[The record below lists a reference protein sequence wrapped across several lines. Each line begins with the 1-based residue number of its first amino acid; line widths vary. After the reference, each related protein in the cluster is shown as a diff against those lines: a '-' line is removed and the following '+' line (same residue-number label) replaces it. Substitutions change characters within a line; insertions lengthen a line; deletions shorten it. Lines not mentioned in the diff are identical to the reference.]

1 MADLIPPSPSD
12 ADYAA
17 AQPATPPLDSAQ
29 DPLAL
34 FAAWLVEADEA
45 EPNDPNAM
53 TLSTVDKEGAPDARI
68 VLLKDLDDRGF
79 TFFTNLHSAKAVELA
94 GDRRAALT
102 FHWKSLRRQVR
113 VRGLVEMV
121 TDAEADAYFVTR
133 ARVSRLGAW
142 ASDQSQT
149 LDDPAMLRERLTEQ
163 EKRFEGQEPPRPP
176 HWSGYRLLPSI
187 IEFWSDGAFR
197 LHDRL
202 VFERADGVDAAWTTR
217 RLYP

>member
-17 AQPATPPLDSAQ
+17 AEPAAPPLDPAQ

-34 FAAWLVEADEA
+34 FAEWLAQADRC

-53 TLSTVDKEGAPDARI
+53 TLSTVDDAGAPDARI

-79 TFFTNLHSAKAVELA
+79 TFFTNLESAKAIELA

-113 VRGLVEMV
+113 VRGPVETV
-121 TDAEADAYFVTR
+121 SDTEADAYFATR

-142 ASDQSQT
+142 ASEQSRT
-149 LDDPAMLRERLTEQ
+149 LDDPATLRARLAEQ
-163 EKRFEGQEPPRPP
+163 EKRFEGQEPQRPP
-176 HWSGYRLLPSI
+176 HWSGYRLLPTA
-187 IEFWSDGAFR
+187 IEFWRDGAFR

-202 VFERADGVDAAWTTR
+202 VFERARIEDTGWTAR

>member
-17 AQPATPPLDSAQ
+17 VQPAAPPLDPAQ

-34 FAAWLVEADEA
+34 FADWLAQADKA
-45 EPNDPNAM
+45 EPNDSNAM
-53 TLSTVDKEGAPDARI
+53 TLSTVDEAGAPDARI

-79 TFFTNLHSAKAVELA
+79 TFFTNLGSAKAVELA
-94 GDRRAALT
+94 GDHRAALT

-113 VRGLVEMV
+113 VRGLVETV
-121 TDAEADAYFVTR
+121 SDAEADAYFATR
-133 ARVSRLGAW
+133 ARISRLGAW

-149 LDDPAMLRERLTEQ
+149 LDDPSTLRERLAEQ
-163 EKRFEGQEPPRPP
+163 EKRFEGREPPRPP
-176 HWSGYRLLPSI
+176 HWSGYRLLPTA

-202 VFERADGVDAAWTTR
+202 LFERPQVDAAAWTAR

>member
-1 MADLIPPSPSD
+1 MADLIPPSPSA

-17 AQPATPPLDSAQ
+17 AHSAPPPLDAAQ

-34 FAAWLVEADEA
+34 FSAWLAEAYGC

-53 TLSTVDKEGAPDARI
+53 TLSTVDDVGAPDARI

-79 TFFTNLHSAKAVELA
+79 TFFTNLESAKAVELA
-94 GDRRAALT
+94 GDQRAALT

-113 VRGLVEMV
+113 VRGVVERV
-121 TDAEADAYFVTR
+121 SDAEADAYFATR
-133 ARVSRLGAW
+133 ARISRLGAW
-142 ASDQSQT
+142 ASEQSRT
-149 LDDPAMLRERLTEQ
+149 LDDPARLRERLAEQ
-163 EKRFEGQEPPRPP
+163 ERRFDGLEPPRPP
-176 HWSGYRLLPSI
+176 HWSGYRLLPI
-187 IEFWSDGAFR
+187 AIEFWSDGAFR

-202 VFERADGVDAAWTTR
+202 LFERGKLEEPWTAR

>member
-17 AQPATPPLDSAQ
+17 QPAPPPLDSAR

-34 FAAWLVEADEA
+34 FAEWLARADEA

-53 TLSTVDKEGAPDARI
+53 TLSTVDENGAPDARI

-79 TFFTNLHSAKAVELA
+79 TFFTNLGSAKAVELA
-94 GDRRAALT
+94 GDRRASLT

-113 VRGLVEMV
+113 VRGMVETV
-121 TDAEADAYFVTR
+121 SDAEADAYFATR

-149 LDDPAMLRERLTEQ
+149 LDDPATLRARLAEQ
-163 EKRFEGQEPPRPP
+163 EKRFEGSEPPRPP
-176 HWSGYRLLPSI
+176 HWSGYRLLPTA

-202 VFERADGVDAAWTTR
+202 VFEREQFEDVVWTAR

>member
-17 AQPATPPLDSAQ
+17 AEPSAPPLDLAQ
-29 DPLAL
+29 NPLAL
-34 FAAWLVEADEA
+34 FAAWLAEADKA

-53 TLSTVDKEGAPDARI
+53 TLSTVDEAGAPDARI

-79 TFFTNLHSAKAVELA
+79 TFFTNLGSAKAVELA

-113 VRGLVEMV
+113 VRGLVESV
-121 TDAEADAYFVTR
+121 TDAEADAYFATR
-133 ARVSRLGAW
+133 ARISRLGAW
-142 ASDQSQT
+142 ASDQSRT
-149 LDDPAMLRERLTEQ
+149 LDDPATLRARLADQEQ
-163 EKRFEGQEPPRPP
+163 RFAGQEPPRPQ
-176 HWSGYRLLPSI
+176 HWSGYRLLPTA
-187 IEFWSDGAFR
+187 IEFWRDGAFR

-202 VFERADGVDAAWTTR
+202 VFERLQIEDAAWTAR
-217 RLYP
+217 RLFP

>member
-1 MADLIPPSPSD
+1 MTDLIPPTPSD

-17 AQPATPPLDSAQ
+17 SAKGAPPLDASS

-34 FAAWLVEADEA
+34 FAEWLTEAEAA
-45 EPNDPNAM
+45 EPNDSNAM
-53 TLSTVDKEGAPDARI
+53 TLSTVDGAGAPDARI

-79 TFFTNLHSAKAVELA
+79 TFFTNLESAKAVELA
-94 GDRRAALT
+94 ADPRAALT
-102 FHWKSLRRQVR
+102 FHWKTLRRQVR
-113 VRGLVEMV
+113 VRGLVEGV
-121 TDAEADAYFVTR
+121 SDAEADAYFATR

-142 ASDQSQT
+142 ASDQSRT
-149 LDDPAMLRERLTEQ
+149 LDDPATLRERLAEQ
-163 EKRFEGQEPPRPP
+163 EKRFEGEEPPRPP
-176 HWSGYRLLPSI
+176 HWSGYRLLPTA

-202 VFERADGVDAAWTTR
+202 VFERARVEDAAWTAR

>member
-17 AQPATPPLDSAQ
+17 AHSAPPPLDSAQ
-29 DPLAL
+29 DPFVL
-34 FAAWLVEADEA
+34 FADWLMDAHGAEA
-45 EPNDPNAM
+45 NDPNAM
-53 TLSTVDKEGAPDARI
+53 TLSTVDEFGAPDARI

-79 TFFTNLHSAKAVELA
+79 TFFTNLESAKAVELA
-94 GDRRAALT
+94 GDHRAALT

-113 VRGLVEMV
+113 VRGVVERV
-121 TDAEADAYFVTR
+121 SDAEADAYFATR
-133 ARVSRLGAW
+133 ARISRLGAW
-142 ASDQSQT
+142 ASEQSRT
-149 LDDPAMLRERLTEQ
+149 LDDPAQLRERLAEQ

-176 HWSGYRLLPSI
+176 HWSGYRLLPSA

-202 VFERADGVDAAWTTR
+202 LFERESIENSAWTAR

>member
-1 MADLIPPSPSD
+1 MPDLIPPSPSA

-17 AQPATPPLDSAQ
+17 TQSAPPPLDSAQ

-34 FAAWLVEADEA
+34 FSAWLAEAYGA

-53 TLSTVDKEGAPDARI
+53 TLSTVDEVGAPDARI

-79 TFFTNLHSAKAVELA
+79 TFFTNLESAKAVELA
-94 GDRRAALT
+94 GDHRAALT

-113 VRGLVEMV
+113 VRGVVERV
-121 TDAEADAYFVTR
+121 SDAEADAYFATR
-133 ARVSRLGAW
+133 ARISRLGAW
-142 ASDQSQT
+142 ASEQSRT
-149 LDDPAMLRERLTEQ
+149 LDDPAQLRERLAEQ

-176 HWSGYRLLPSI
+176 HWSGYRLLPSA

-202 VFERADGVDAAWTTR
+202 LFERESVGDSAWTAR

>member
-17 AQPATPPLDSAQ
+17 AQPTAPPLDPAQ
-29 DPLAL
+29 DPLTL
-34 FAAWLVEADEA
+34 FADWLAQADKA

-53 TLSTVDKEGAPDARI
+53 TLSTVDDSGAPDARI

-79 TFFTNLHSAKAVELA
+79 TFFTNLESAKAIELA
-94 GDRRAALT
+94 GDGRAALT

-113 VRGLVEMV
+113 VRGLVETV
-121 TDAEADAYFVTR
+121 SDAEADAYFATR

-149 LDDPAMLRERLTEQ
+149 LDDPATLRARLAEQ
-163 EKRFEGQEPPRPP
+163 ENRFEGQEPPRPP
-176 HWSGYRLLPSI
+176 HWSGYRLLPTA

-202 VFERADGVDAAWTTR
+202 LFERRRFEDTVWTAR

>member
-1 MADLIPPSPSD
+1 MADLIPPSPSA

-17 AQPATPPLDSAQ
+17 AQTASPPLDSAQ

-34 FAAWLVEADEA
+34 FAVWLAEAYGS

-53 TLSTVDKEGAPDARI
+53 TLSTVDETGAPDARI

-79 TFFTNLHSAKAVELA
+79 TFFTNLQSAKAVELA
-94 GDRRAALT
+94 GDHRAALT

-113 VRGLVEMV
+113 VRGPVETV
-121 TDAEADAYFVTR
+121 SDAEADAYFATR
-133 ARVSRLGAW
+133 ARISRLGAW
-142 ASDQSQT
+142 ASEQSRT
-149 LDDPAMLRERLTEQ
+149 LDDPARLRERLAEQ

-176 HWSGYRLLPSI
+176 HWSGYRLLPTA
-187 IEFWSDGAFR
+187 IEFWTDGAFR

-202 VFERADGVDAAWTTR
+202 LFEREQVEQPTWSAR

>member
-1 MADLIPPSPSD
+1 MVDLIPPSPSD

-17 AQPATPPLDSAQ
+17 APPTTPPLDPAQ
-29 DPLAL
+29 GPLAL
-34 FAAWLVEADEA
+34 FADWLAQADRA

-53 TLSTVDKEGAPDARI
+53 TLSTVDEAGAPDARI

-79 TFFTNLHSAKAVELA
+79 TFFTNLCSAKAVELA

-113 VRGLVEMV
+113 VRGLVETV
-121 TDAEADAYFVTR
+121 SDAEADAYFATR

-149 LDDPAMLRERLTEQ
+149 LDDPSALRERLAEQ

-176 HWSGYRLLPSI
+176 HWSGYRLLPTA

-202 VFERADGVDAAWTTR
+202 LFERQQVEDADWTAR

>member
-12 ADYAA
+12 ADYAPA
-17 AQPATPPLDSAQ
+17 ATAAPPLDAAA

-34 FAAWLVEADEA
+34 FAQWLTEADMA

-53 TLSTVDKEGAPDARI
+53 TLSTVDADGAPDARI

-79 TFFTNLHSAKAVELA
+79 TFFTNLRSAKAVELA

-102 FHWKSLRRQVR
+102 FHWKALRRQVR
-113 VRGLVEMV
+113 VRGFIETV
-121 TDAEADAYFVTR
+121 TDAEADTYFATR

-149 LDDPAMLRERLTEQ
+149 LDDPATLRARLAEQ
-163 EKRFEGQEPPRPP
+163 EKRFEGEEPPRPP
-176 HWSGYRLLPSI
+176 HWSGYRLLPVA
-187 IEFWSDGAFR
+187 IEFWRDGAFR

-202 VFERADGVDAAWTTR
+202 LFEREEVDQIWAAR
-217 RLYP
+217 RLFP

>member
-17 AQPATPPLDSAQ
+17 APAATAPLDPHQ

-34 FAAWLVEADEA
+34 FADWLAQADKA
-45 EPNDPNAM
+45 ELNDPNAM
-53 TLSTVDKEGAPDARI
+53 TLSTIDDSGAPDARI

-79 TFFTNLHSAKAVELA
+79 TFFTNLRSAKAVELA

-102 FHWKSLRRQVR
+102 FHWKALHRQVR
-113 VRGLVEMV
+113 VRGLVEAV
-121 TDAEADAYFVTR
+121 SDAEADAYFATR

-149 LDDPAMLRERLTEQ
+149 LDDPARLRMRLAEQ
-163 EKRFEGQEPPRPP
+163 EKRFEGREPPRPP
-176 HWSGYRLLPSI
+176 HWSGYRLLPMA
-187 IEFWSDGAFR
+187 IEFWRDGAFR

-202 VFERADGVDAAWTTR
+202 LFERAQVEGGTWTAR